1 MYAFMSMG
9 AGVMVLLTVLSL
21 VMAREY
27 FSEKIYK
34 SARKKI
40 VGINVVI
47 IALFI
52 AAMLNA
58 AIKAQLGI
66 LIQIAVMWF
75 MLQAILAVVGILV
88 KIFRLLYEQTA
99 GCKVDDS
106 RRRFLRGV
114 IWVPAVSAVLYGGL
128 YERRHIEFDEVDID
142 VSASG
147 ASRLNGMKIVQ
158 LSDVHLGNFFSLNRL
173 QEVMVAIVQKAPDM
187 LVITGDIFD
196 DNSMND
202 DAIKLIDKF
211 TGYFPFGVYFCWG
224 NHEHLRGIKHLQE
237 VLSKTNIKLLNNSA
251 VKVLSGDKPLYVLGV
266 DYLDGEHDANIAKQ
280 RDAYVKKALSSV
292 PENAYKILLAHHS
305 IFIDEGFANNINLT
319 LCGHTHGG
327 QFAVMGIPLIPIF
340 KYMAGKFQQGNCIA
354 YVSRGAGSWMPYR
367 MGCPPEITTFNFV
380 NKG

>member
-1 MYAFMSMG
+1 MSMG
-9 AGVMVLLTVLSL
+9 VGVMVILTLLSL
-21 VMAREY
+21 IMAREY

-34 SARKKI
+34 SARKKV

-58 AIKAQLGI
+58 SIKAQLGI

-75 MLQAILAVVGILV
+75 MLQAILAVIGILV
-88 KIFRLLYEQTA
+88 KIFRLLYEKTA

-147 ASRLNGMKIVQ
+147 ASRLSGMKIVQ

-202 DAIKLIDKF
+202 EAIKLIDKF

-224 NHEHLRGIKHLQE
+224 NHEHLRGIEHLQE
-237 VLSKTNIKLLNNSA
+237 ALSKTNIKLLNNSA
-251 VKVLSGDKPLYVLGV
+251 VKVLSGDKPLYILGV
-266 DYLDGEHDANIAKQ
+266 DYLDGEHDENIAKR
-280 RDAYVKKALSSV
+280 RDEYVKKALSSV

-305 IFIDEGFANNINLT
+305 IFIDEGFANNIDLT

-327 QFAVMGIPLIPIF
+327 QFAVLGVPLIPIF

-367 MGCPPEITTFNFV
+367 IGCPPEITTFNFV

>member
-1 MYAFMSMG
+1 MSMG
-9 AGVMVLLTVLSL
+9 AGVMVILTVLSL

-88 KIFRLLYEQTA
+88 KIFRLLYEKTA

-196 DNSMND
+196 DSSMND

-237 VLSKTNIKLLNNSA
+237 ALSKTNIKLLNNSA

-380 NKG
+380 DKG